1 VPVWP
6 VEVVED
12 EWLIFRPRKLG
23 GLDEVRHVT
32 PPVDAYLREVS
43 ELAPTIE
50 AVTDLSA
57 RYGRLGD
64 HGWSDLAPAQPW
76 QYERLWARQV
86 SEHRGPCAAGPRGIL
101 EDDRQAVASRHDWPE
116 WMIAHVDEI
125 TLRAR
130 IVRNLAR
137 HAVAYQRGED
147 VAAAWPD
154 CAGERQAWEWFTGYL
169 NAGLQP
175 FRVRAWVDVGNPDFD
190 IGVPRPSLYGAV
202 LLQLANDLAL
212 GIAYQQ
218 CHNETCRRTFTR
230 QRGRADFAQYRT
242 SGVLYCDRDCARAQA
257 AREGRRRARDKR
269 REG

>member
-1 VPVWP
+1 VLVRPVD
-6 VEVVED
+6 VVED
-12 EWLIFRPRKLG
+12 EWLRFGAPSATG
-23 GLDEVRHVT
+23 GRYVT
-32 PPVDAYLREVS
+32 APVDAYLREVS
-43 ELAPTIE
+43 ELSPDVGA
-50 AVTDLSA
+50 AADLSG
-57 RYGRLGD
+57 RYGRLGE
-64 HGWSDLAPAQPW
+64 HGWSDVGAALPHL
-76 QYERLWARQV
+76 YEHLWAQQV
-86 SEHRGPCAAGPRGIL
+86 IEHGRPSVAGPSGWSRL
-101 EDDRQAVASRHDWPE
+101 EDARRVVAKRHDWPE
-116 WMIAHVDEI
+116 RMIAHVDEI

-147 VAAAWPD
+147 VAAVWPD
-154 CAGERQAWEWFTGYL
+154 CAGERQAWEHFTGYL

-175 FRVRAWVDVGNPDFD
+175 FHVRAWVDVGDPDYD
-190 IGVPRPSLYGAV
+190 IGAPRPSLYGAV

-212 GIAYQQ
+212 GITYQQ